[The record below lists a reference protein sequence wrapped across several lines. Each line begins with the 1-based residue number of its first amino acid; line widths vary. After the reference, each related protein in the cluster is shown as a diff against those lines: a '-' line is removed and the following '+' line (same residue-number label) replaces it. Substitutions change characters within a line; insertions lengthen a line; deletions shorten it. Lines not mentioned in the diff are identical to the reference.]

1 MTKDPDVVAIYAPA
15 EPTIVGALQAVKN
28 RNLLG
33 KIKLI
38 GFDITTQ
45 LDEAVVKGD
54 IDALILQNPENMG
67 YAAVKAM
74 HEHLTGKSPA
84 KTIDT
89 GCVVMTKENA
99 ETPEVKALRP
109 AAK

>member
-1 MTKDPDVVAIYAPA
+1 MHGHVH
-15 EPTIVGALQAVKN
+15 GASSS
-28 RNLLG
+28 NLLHP
-33 KIKLI
+33 I
-38 GFDITTQ
+38 G
-45 LDEAVVKGD
+45 GRS
-54 IDALILQNPENMG
+54 LILQNPENMG

>member
-1 MTKDPDVVAIYAPA
+1 MVISSIFHLSDIHIRAGDSARSREKEYLSVF
-15 EPTIVGALQAVKN
+15 EALFALVREN
-28 RNLLG
+28 
-33 KIKLI
+33 
-38 GFDITTQ
+38 
-45 LDEAVVKGD
+45 EAVVKGD

>member
-1 MTKDPDVVAIYAPA
+1 
-15 EPTIVGALQAVKN
+15 
-28 RNLLG
+28 
-33 KIKLI
+33 
-38 GFDITTQ
+38 
-45 LDEAVVKGD
+45 
-54 IDALILQNPENMG
+54 MG
-67 YAAVKAM
+67 YSAVKAM

-89 GCVVMTKENA
+89 GSVVMTKENA